1 MGLLSFLFGK
11 NFSVGEG
18 RITDFDRQ
26 KFRDRW
32 LQIEQNRALG
42 RPSTMKIAILDSD
55 KVLGDAL
62 ALIYPRGA
70 NMFERMKLA
79 KDKFPERRDY
89 DDLWY
94 AHKVRN
100 VIAHESDYDLPTFEA
115 GNVLDKYRKCLLQL
129 GAL

>member
-1 MGLLSFLFGK
+1 MGILNFLFGK
-11 NFSVGEG
+11 NFTIGEG

-26 KFRDRW
+26 KLRDRW

-42 RPSTMKIAILDSD
+42 KPSTMKIAILDAD

-62 ALIYPRGA
+62 AIIYPRGA

-79 KDKFPERRDY
+79 KDKVPEKRDY

-100 VIAHESDYDLPTFEA
+100 VIAHEASYDLPTFEA
-115 GNVLDKYRKCLLQL
+115 GNVLDKYRKSLQQL

>member
-1 MGLLSFLFGK
+1 MGFFSFLFGK
-11 NFSVGEG
+11 NFSIGEG
-18 RITDFDRQ
+18 RITDFDRA
-26 KFRDRW
+26 KLRERW
-32 LQIEQNRALG
+32 LAVEQQRALG
-42 RPSTMKIAILDSD
+42 KPSTLKIAVLDAD

-62 ALIYPRGA
+62 AIIYPRGA

-79 KDKFPERRDY
+79 KDRFPERRDY

-100 VIAHESDYDLPTFEA
+100 VIAHESSYDLPGFEA